1 MTQSGQGGE
10 QQHPAGR
17 PAHEGVVLPSDGGA
31 PWIPGAPTD
40 GPADQGAGQD
50 AGQAVPAGGQP
61 WGQPWGPR

>member
-31 PWIPGAPTD
+31 PWIPGAPTG

-50 AGQAVPAGGQP
+50 AGQAVPAGG
-61 WGQPWGPR
+61 RV